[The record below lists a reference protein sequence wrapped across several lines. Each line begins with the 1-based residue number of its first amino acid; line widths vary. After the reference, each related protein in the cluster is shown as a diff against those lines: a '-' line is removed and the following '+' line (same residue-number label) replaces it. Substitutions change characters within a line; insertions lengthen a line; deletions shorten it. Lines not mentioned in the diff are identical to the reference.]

1 MKLPSFSVGL
11 LFLVS
16 SSFTNAQE
24 KFPLIGYATL
34 NGGTTGG
41 AGGTETTVT
50 TSAAFIAAVKVGS
63 FRFIYFW
70 SISSNNMAGRR

>member
-1 MKLPSFSVGL
+1 MKLFPLPLGL

-16 SSFTNAQE
+16 SSFTKAQE

-41 AGGTETTVT
+41 AGGKEITVAD
-50 TSAAFIAAVKVGS
+50 SAAFIAAVKVGFS
-63 FRFIYFW
+63 HSVGTY
-70 SISSNNMAGRR
+70 S

>member
-1 MKLPSFSVGL
+1 MKLFSFSTGL

-16 SSFTNAQE
+16 LRITNAQE

-41 AGGTETTVT
+41 VGGTETTVT
-50 TSAAFIAAVKVGS
+50 TSAAFIAAVKVSS
-63 FRFIYFW
+63 F
-70 SISSNNMAGRR
+70 